1 LEIASISS
9 VSFQVI
15 TTLFI
20 YNNFCLQL
28 LAFVI
33 VRLYI
38 STSIILMMGN
48 IMQTLNTKKD
58 LLHWQAN
65 VDEDSIAWLRL
76 QTDGKSVNVLTHAVM
91 AELESLIDQ
100 LESSEN
106 LAGVGL
112 LSGKPGGFIY
122 GADINEFETLKTA
135 DDVAVH
141 MRYVHS
147 LFNRIEALPVPSCV
161 GVDGIA
167 VGGGLEIALVFD
179 RLFVSSSHKT
189 KLGFPEVNLGIM
201 PGYGGTGRA
210 YCRIG
215 TKAVLDMMVSGHPLG
230 SQDAIKTGLADEM
243 VDNADDLEQTMREW
257 ILGCK
262 REKPILTQ
270 LETTPN
276 AEAIAAARDKY
287 LKRVRADHTPA
298 PAAIIDHVEN
308 FGHDRTAMSAGEI
321 DIFPNLL
328 VGSASKNLRRVFY
341 LTDAVRKSARGVSGI
356 ERLHVVGAGVMGGD
370 IAAIGA
376 MAGLDV
382 TLADMNGAAIKN
394 AITRAAKLFER
405 RLKNEDKVAAALERL
420 RSDPDGQGA
429 ADADLVIEAVAEKLD
444 VKQAVFQNL
453 ENVCKTGAIL
463 ATNTS
468 AIPLEDIA
476 TALNTPERLIGL
488 HFFNPVPVL
497 PLVEVIWSKYSD
509 QDMVNRGMQFAGQ
522 IGKMPVRCKSA
533 PGFLVNR
540 ALLPYIFKAIE
551 AVAGGENADHIDEA
565 LVDFGMPMGP
575 VELADQIGLDV
586 CLDAGIVL
594 GIAPAAKTLLDE
606 KCKAG
611 TIGRKSGSGFYEWD
625 GNQAIRARQSQ
636 DPGVMASIAKS
647 MLTPMIEECRQAVDE
662 QVVDSADSADAGMIF
677 GIGFPGFRGG
687 PLNWAK
693 EQ

>member
-1 LEIASISS
+1 
-9 VSFQVI
+9 
-15 TTLFI
+15 
-20 YNNFCLQL
+20 
-28 LAFVI
+28 
-33 VRLYI
+33 
-38 STSIILMMGN
+38 MGN

-58 LLHWQAN
+58 LMHWRAN
-65 VDEDSIAWLRL
+65 VDEDSIAWLCL

-100 LESSEN
+100 LESSESLN
-106 LAGVGL
+106 GVGL

-161 GVDGIA
+161 GIDGIA

-179 RLFVSSSHKT
+179 RLFVTSSHKT

-215 TKAVLDMMVSGHPLG
+215 TKAVLDMMVSGRPLD

-243 VDNADDLEQTMREW
+243 VDNADDLEETMREW

-262 REKPILTQ
+262 REKPITTQ
-270 LETTPN
+270 LETTPS
-276 AEAIAAARDKY
+276 AEAILAARDKY

-308 FGHDRTAMSAGEI
+308 FGHDKTAMSAGEI

-420 RSDPDGQGA
+420 RSDLDGHCA

-453 ENVCKTGAIL
+453 ESVCKTGAIL

-476 TALNTPERLIGL
+476 TALNAPERLIGL

-540 ALLPYIFKAIE
+540 AFLPYIFKAIE
-551 AVAGGENADHIDEA
+551 AVAGGENSDHIDEA

-636 DPGVMASIAKS
+636 DPSVMASIAKS

-693 EQ
+693 EH

>member
-1 LEIASISS
+1 MRS
-9 VSFQVI
+9 
-15 TTLFI
+15 
-20 YNNFCLQL
+20 
-28 LAFVI
+28 
-33 VRLYI
+33 
-38 STSIILMMGN
+38 
-48 IMQTLNTKKD
+48 LNTGKN
-58 LLHWQAN
+58 LLHWLAN
-65 VDEDSIAWLRL
+65 VDEDGIAWLHL

-91 AELESLIDQ
+91 AELGSLVDQ
-100 LESSEN
+100 LEASED
-106 LAGVGL
+106 LTGVAM
-112 LSGKPGGFIY
+112 LSGKPGGFVY
-122 GADINEFETLKTA
+122 GADIHEFETLKTA
-135 DDVAVH
+135 DNVANHMLFVH
-141 MRYVHS
+141 G

-179 RLFVSSSHKT
+179 RLFVTSSQKT

-201 PGYGGTGRA
+201 PGYGGSGRA
-210 YCRIG
+210 YGRVG
-215 TKAVLDMMVSGHPLG
+215 TKAVLEMMVSGRPLG
-230 SQDAIKTGLADEM
+230 SQDAIKNGLADDI
-243 VDNADDLEQTMREW
+243 VDNADDLEVAMRQW
-257 ILGCK
+257 LLGCK
-262 REKPILTQ
+262 GEKPSLTQ
-270 LETTPN
+270 LETAADAT
-276 AEAIAAARDKY
+276 EIAAARDKY

-308 FGHDRTAMSAGEI
+308 FGHDKSAMSAGEI
-321 DIFPNLL
+321 DVFPNLMI
-328 VGSASKNLRRVFY
+328 GRASKNLRRVFY

-356 ERLHVVGAGVMGGD
+356 KRLHVVGAGVMGGD
-370 IAAIGA
+370 IAAVGA

-382 TLADMNGAAIKN
+382 TLADMNEAAIEG
-394 AITRAAKLFER
+394 AIARAKKLFER
-405 RLKNEDKVAAALERL
+405 RLKSDDKVAAALARL
-420 RSDPDGQGA
+420 RADFDGNDA
-429 ADADLVIEAVAEKLD
+429 ADADLIIEAVAEKLD
-444 VKQAVFQNL
+444 VKQAVFKNL
-453 ENVCKTGAIL
+453 ETVSKAGAIL

-476 TALNTPERLIGL
+476 SVLKAPERLIGL

-551 AVAGGENADHIDEA
+551 AVAGGESADLIDEA

-575 VELADQIGLDV
+575 IELADQIGLDV

-594 GIAPAAKTLLDE
+594 GISPTAKTLLDE
-606 KCKAG
+606 KVKAG

-636 DPGVMASIAKS
+636 DPSVMAAIAEN
-647 MLTPMIEECRQAVDE
+647 MLAPMIEECQQAVDE

-687 PLNWAK
+687 PLNWAQ